1 MSSLLS
7 RALVVLVAAG
17 LSFSSAGLAAAEHG
31 SGGGGPEVRRQGH
44 CSGSAVWKL
53 KAKPDDGR
61 LKIEAEVDSNRNGRV
76 WSWRILHD
84 GYVSYRGTRTT
95 RAPSG
100 SFTVERR
107 VVDMSGPDSIGF
119 RATSHASGQTCR
131 GHVVF

>member
-1 MSSLLS
+1 MSSLVS
-7 RALVVLVAAG
+7 RAAVVVATAG
-17 LSFSSAGLAAAEHG
+17 LSWSSAGLAAAEHG
-31 SGGGGPEVRRQGH
+31 GGGPEVSRQGH

-61 LKIEAEVDSNRNGRV
+61 LKIEAEVDANRNGRV

-84 GYVSYRGTRTT
+84 GYVSYRGTRIT

-131 GHVVF
+131 GRVVF